1 MYQTLLL
8 GGLLAFTVTACNQS
22 PEAVEEPPFR
32 VVTDLHHTM
41 ELILD
46 PAADMIWSSAGPV
59 ITADGEKD
67 LSPTTDEGWHQL
79 EQSAAVLTEAGNLL
93 MLPGRALGDDWVEYS
108 RGLIDA
114 GELALLAAQQQDKK
128 ALFDAGGQIYQVCLA
143 CHNQYWTDEGT
154 QSE

>member
-1 MYQTLLL
+1 
-8 GGLLAFTVTACNQS
+8 
-22 PEAVEEPPFR
+22 
-32 VVTDLHHTM
+32 
-41 ELILD
+41 
-46 PAADMIWSSAGPV
+46 
-59 ITADGEKD
+59 
-67 LSPTTDEGWHQL
+67 
-79 EQSAAVLTEAGNLL
+79 